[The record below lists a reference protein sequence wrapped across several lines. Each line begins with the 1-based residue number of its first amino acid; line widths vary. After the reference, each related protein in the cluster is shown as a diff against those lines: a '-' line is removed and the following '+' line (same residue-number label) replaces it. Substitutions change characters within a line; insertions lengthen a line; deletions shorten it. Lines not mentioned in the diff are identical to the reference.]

1 MTLAIVY
8 SRALCGMDAPEV
20 AVEVHLSM
28 GLPSFTLVGLPD
40 TEVKE
45 SRERVRAAIIQSGFD
60 FPARRIVVNLAPA
73 ELPKDSGRFDLPIA
87 IALLAAS
94 GQIPLAQ
101 LEQYEFA
108 GELALTGGLRA
119 VRGALPMALQTR
131 KVGRTFILPQE
142 SAQQAALLEDAP
154 ILAASTLAEVCAH
167 LHGLAPLNAPQKVT
181 LQTAVHPL
189 DMQDVKGQAM
199 ARLALEIAASGAHSL
214 LMQGPPG
221 TGKSMLAA
229 RLPGILPPMTEEE
242 SVLSAAVT
250 SLGVSGFNLKDWG
263 LRPYRSPH
271 HSASAAALVGGG
283 TDPKP
288 GEISLA
294 HLGVLFLDELP
305 EFDRKVLENLREP
318 LESGQVQISRVARQ
332 VTYPA
337 KFQLVAAMN
346 PCPCGYQGHPIRKCY
361 CSPDAV
367 ARYRGRISGPL
378 LDRID
383 LFCDVQTLTAQ
394 ELQTL
399 GAGED
404 SASVKARVL
413 ATRARQLARQGKYN
427 AWLEGAEIDRYC
439 DPKPAA
445 KAILT
450 AAIDKLG
457 LSARAY
463 HRILKVARTLA
474 DRDLCDT
481 VGRNHVLSALQF
493 RRSLGDKMA

>member
-142 SAQQAALLEDAP
+142 SAEQAALLEEAP
-154 ILAASTLAEVCAH
+154 ILAANTLAEVCAH
-167 LHGLAPLNAPQKVT
+167 LNGLTPLSAPQKT
-181 LQTAVHPL
+181 LLQAPVHYPDL
-189 DMQDVKGQAM
+189 QDVKGQAM

-221 TGKSMLAA
+221 TGNQITRHLTAHDG
-229 RLPGILPPMTEEE
+229 RGIC
-242 SVLSAAVT
+242 VKRRRHV
-250 SLGVSGFNLKDWG
+250 F
-263 LRPYRSPH
+263 
-271 HSASAAALVGGG
+271 
-283 TDPKP
+283 
-288 GEISLA
+288 
-294 HLGVLFLDELP
+294 
-305 EFDRKVLENLREP
+305 
-318 LESGQVQISRVARQ
+318 
-332 VTYPA
+332 
-337 KFQLVAAMN
+337 
-346 PCPCGYQGHPIRKCY
+346 
-361 CSPDAV
+361 
-367 ARYRGRISGPL
+367 GRIG
-378 LDRID
+378 
-383 LFCDVQTLTAQ
+383 F
-394 ELQTL
+394 
-399 GAGED
+399 
-404 SASVKARVL
+404 
-413 ATRARQLARQGKYN
+413 
-427 AWLEGAEIDRYC
+427 
-439 DPKPAA
+439 
-445 KAILT
+445 
-450 AAIDKLG
+450 
-457 LSARAY
+457 
-463 HRILKVARTLA
+463 
-474 DRDLCDT
+474 
-481 VGRNHVLSALQF
+481 
-493 RRSLGDKMA
+493 